1 MSRIGG
7 WKKAAAIITLSS
19 LFHLPVSIIAV
30 SIGFGQAAERIEED
44 DNRRRRTGETS
55 PSVTPTS
62 ERIFSGAFFLLLFP
76 LIALILVLQT
86 AGIDLWP
93 RAPIIEYAP
102 LILNSITWSLIVYGL
117 YKFIARTVR
126 NRRST

>member
-1 MSRIGG
+1 MNRFGR
-7 WKKAAAIITLSS
+7 WKKAAAIIAALS

-30 SIGFGQAAERIEED
+30 SIGFGLAAERIEED
-44 DNRRRRTGETS
+44 DSRRRMGETS
-55 PSVTPTS
+55 PSITPMS
-62 ERIFSGAFFLLLFP
+62 ERVFGGAFFVLLFP
-76 LIALILVLQT
+76 LIALILVLQA

-102 LILNSITWSLIVYGL
+102 LILNSIAWSLIVYGL
-117 YKFIARTVR
+117 YKLTVRTVR